1 MTTTDFFQEAL
12 LTWFDKHGRKNLPWQ
27 HPRTPYAVW
36 VSEIML
42 QQTQVKTVIPYFLK
56 FMQSFQDVK
65 ALAEASE
72 DEVLAHWSGLGY
84 YRRGRNLRAAAIQ
97 IMEQHQG
104 VFPSDFTSLIALPG
118 IGASTANAI
127 LSLAFEKPAAILDG
141 NVKRILSRYFLVA
154 GDPQKKAVENKLMAH
169 AKACLSQSRPAD
181 YSQAIMDLGALICTP
196 KKPEC
201 NECPMQNHCLAQ
213 QNNAVDAYPEK
224 ITRKPKPTR
233 ELQFLLIHQNNK
245 LYLEKQPSEGLW
257 GGLWSLPTLEM
268 DDCPHDYAKRINANV
283 SHKLPHFKHS
293 FTHYHLI
300 LHPVV
305 IKTEAKD
312 KNMHSGWH
320 NLEQALAL
328 GLPKPIREI
337 ITTFSSMDDGALFS

>member
-1 MTTTDFFQEAL
+1 MTATDFFQEAL

-97 IMEQHQG
+97 IMERHQG
-104 VFPSDFTSLIALPG
+104 VFPSDFASLIALPG

-154 GDPQKKAVENKLMAH
+154 GDSQKKAVENKLMAH
-169 AKACLSQSRPAD
+169 AKACLSQARPTD

-201 NECPMQNHCLAQ
+201 TECPMRNHCLAQ
-213 QNNAVDAYPEK
+213 QNNAVEAYPEK

-245 LYLEKQPSEGLW
+245 LYLEKQKLEGIW

-268 DDCPHDYAKRINANV
+268 DDCPHDYAKRIKANV

-293 FTHYHLI
+293 FTHYHLMLYPMI
-300 LHPVV
+300 LTADTKK
-305 IKTEAKD
+305 II
-312 KNMHSGWH
+312 NSGWH

-328 GLPKPIREI
+328 GLPKPIRQI
-337 ITTFSSMDDGALFS
+337 ITTFSNMDDVALFS